1 MAISSNRSLGNER
14 DGPGESMRTFHP
26 QWPDRAALDPGHMA
40 FTFDLLSDTLYVDF
54 DGSSHPAVSVQTEAD
69 FAVLDVYLRV
79 DPVSEAAAG
88 LQIVGIRAVPEIPR
102 WLVGAV
108 ALAER
113 QDEMAAPRTAAADRQ
128 VATVDALFAA
138 LAPAPG

>member
-1 MAISSNRSLGNER
+1 MAVTHRQAL
-14 DGPGESMRTFHP
+14 RTFHP
-26 QWPDRAALDPGHMA
+26 RWPDRAALAPDRVA

-54 DGSSHPAVSVQTEAD
+54 DGSSHPAVSVQTDAD
-69 FAVLDVYLRV
+69 FAELDVYLRV
-79 DPVSEAAAG
+79 DPVSEVVVG

-102 WLVGAV
+102 WLAGAV

-113 QDEMAAPRTAAADRQ
+113 QGEMAAPRTAAADRQ